1 MINHLKN
8 NMRPIKIQLLICL
21 VFTMLSFVGL
31 VFDEWVIIVN
41 MAVCSILSL
50 GNVIFFVVSKSM
62 INENGP
68 QLSFAVFTLLRYLLM
83 IIGLII
89 SAVLIYVTMPQE
101 VVNLRYLYILGTS
114 LPFVVTVF
122 SLMMENK

>member
-1 MINHLKN
+1 MLNHLKN
-8 NMRPIKIQLLICL
+8 NMRPIKIQSLIC
-21 VFTMLSFVGL
+21 L

-50 GNVIFFVVSKSM
+50 GNVILFVVSKSM

-83 IIGLII
+83 IIGLIV
-89 SAVLIYVTMPQE
+89 SAVLIYVTMPAE

>member
-1 MINHLKN
+1 MLNYLKN

-50 GNVIFFVVSKSM
+50 GNVILFVVSKSM

-83 IIGLII
+83 IIGLIV
-89 SAVLIYVTMPQE
+89 SAVLIYVTMPAE

>member
-1 MINHLKN
+1 MLNHLKN
-8 NMRPIKIQLLICL
+8 NMRPIKIQSLICL

-50 GNVIFFVVSKSM
+50 GNVILFVVSKSM

-83 IIGLII
+83 IIGLIV
-89 SAVLIYVTMPQE
+89 SAVLIYVTMPAE

>member
-1 MINHLKN
+1 MLNHLKN
-8 NMRPIKIQLLICL
+8 NMRPIKIQSAICL
-21 VFTMLSFVGL
+21 VFTMLSFIGL
-31 VFDEWVIIVN
+31 VFGEWVIIVN

-50 GNVIFFVVSKSM
+50 GNVILFVVSKSM

-83 IIGLII
+83 IIGLIV
-89 SAVLIYVTMPQE
+89 SAVLIYVTMPAE

>member
-1 MINHLKN
+1 MLNHLKN
-8 NMRPIKIQLLICL
+8 NMRPIKIQSLICL

-50 GNVIFFVVSKSM
+50 GNVILFVVSKSM

-89 SAVLIYVTMPQE
+89 SAVLIYVTMPAE

>member
-21 VFTMLSFVGL
+21 VLTMLSFVGW

-50 GNVIFFVVSKSM
+50 GNVILFVVSKSM

-83 IIGLII
+83 IIGLIV
-89 SAVLIYVTMPQE
+89 SAVLIYVTMPAE

>member
-50 GNVIFFVVSKSM
+50 GNVILFVISKSM

-89 SAVLIYVTMPQE
+89 SAVLIYVTMPAE

>member
-50 GNVIFFVVSKSM
+50 GNVILFVISKSM

-83 IIGLII
+83 IIGLIV

>member
-50 GNVIFFVVSKSM
+50 GNVILFVVSKSM

-89 SAVLIYVTMPQE
+89 SAVLIYVTMPAE

>member
-1 MINHLKN
+1 
-8 NMRPIKIQLLICL
+8 
-21 VFTMLSFVGL
+21 
-31 VFDEWVIIVN
+31 
-41 MAVCSILSL
+41 
-50 GNVIFFVVSKSM
+50 M

-89 SAVLIYVTMPQE
+89 SAVLIYVTMPTE

>member
-1 MINHLKN
+1 MLNHLKN
-8 NMRPIKIQLLICL
+8 NMRPIKIQSLICL

-41 MAVCSILSL
+41 MAVCSFLSL
-50 GNVIFFVVSKSM
+50 GNVILFVVSKSM

-83 IIGLII
+83 IIGLIV
-89 SAVLIYVTMPQE
+89 SAVLIYVTMPAE